1 MRPIANARYQAVFHR
16 IVMNVIH
23 MPDKIVVVTDG
34 VFPVTSLPK
43 RKFAIRVTPDSD
55 AGSEQL
61 GAEVSFDAPP
71 SPSEIRV
78 AVR

>member
-1 MRPIANARYQAVFHR
+1 
-16 IVMNVIH
+16 MNVIH

-61 GAEVSFDAPP
+61 GAEVSLMRRHRPAKSV
-71 SPSEIRV
+71 SPCGK
-78 AVR
+78 VRIA